1 MQTLYGQR
9 ASTWYIRM
17 PTIFDSGRYPV
28 YGLPL
33 PTQKKSLF
41 PILFEGRGGWRLNLQ
56 EKMVSLWGKE
66 QYMITSERNQKKPF
80 PTPLT
85 PWDTFEIRRKND
97 RKMYYTDLNFL
108 VFSVSI
114 LLAPTHSIRH
124 LFIV

>member
-1 MQTLYGQR
+1 M
-9 ASTWYIRM
+9 
-17 PTIFDSGRYPV
+17 
-28 YGLPL
+28 
-33 PTQKKSLF
+33 
-41 PILFEGRGGWRLNLQ
+41 Q

-66 QYMITSERNQKKPF
+66 QYMKTSEHNKEKPF

-85 PWDTFEIRRKND
+85 PWDTFEIRQKND

-114 LLAPTHSIRH
+114 PLAPTHSIRH